1 MDHPMIMSTMANG
14 RILSSTVPPDE
25 MVGALSFL
33 FFRLAWSTFEW
44 AEIREW
50 SYGGTLL
57 HIWYML
63 QPTFDNTYFGMLL
76 NEVHMNAKNEWKFK
90 WNNSKSL

>member
-25 MVGALSFL
+25 MVGAL
-33 FFRLAWSTFEW
+33 FFSDWLGAHLNEL
-44 AEIREW
+44 EIREW

-57 HIWYML
+57 HI
-63 QPTFDNTYFGMLL
+63 
-76 NEVHMNAKNEWKFK
+76 
-90 WNNSKSL
+90 